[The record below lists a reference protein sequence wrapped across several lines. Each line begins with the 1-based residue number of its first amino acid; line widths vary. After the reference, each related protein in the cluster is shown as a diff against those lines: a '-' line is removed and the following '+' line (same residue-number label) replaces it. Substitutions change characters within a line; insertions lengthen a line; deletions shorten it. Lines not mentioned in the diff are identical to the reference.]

1 MGGDDGAAGDGGAF
15 AHTGRADDADDAA
28 AQHAGALGVGV
39 VLDEKYRLKSR
50 LGRGGFGDVWRA
62 EELLPDGAPFREVA
76 LKLLGSVDH
85 DAGEWT
91 EEAKLL
97 ASFRHTSLVTIYAA
111 GILRDGTRF
120 VAMEVLEGQNLAEV
134 LRSRGRVPW
143 RRALG
148 FCFDAAGALDVIHAR
163 GVVHLD
169 LKPANLFL
177 CTDGG
182 LKVLDFGIARQAD
195 AAPPSRGPARTA
207 AELGE
212 TLAQIVPTLREP
224 GSNAPLPPRPSVDSE
239 ALAATRLATRAT
251 DAAGRA
257 VVGTPGFIAPEILRG
272 RQPTPAADAYA
283 LAVCLAQLAT
293 GRLPHDAP
301 DEPEDWNDAS
311 AVSAW
316 LESVRSAAAEGA
328 LRALPE
334 LPAGLRALVARLCAA
349 EPEARGVPA
358 GGLAAAFGEVVR
370 LPFGAPNPPYFGV
383 APFPAS
389 AEGVL
394 FGRDDDVE
402 RLGRELAFEG
412 CLVVQGARAVG
423 KTSLVRVGLAPH
435 AARTALD
442 GMDDWRLVEI
452 APGDDPDAALRA
464 ALTAAGAALDDGDP
478 PPDDDLGERI
488 DRGTLDAEEL
498 EAWAAAERV
507 GLMLFVDPLE
517 LAAAAAPERRA
528 RLEALA
534 AALSRETFAG
544 VRLVGA
550 LSDAFAA
557 DALATSLGAIVRAGV
572 RFVGGPSPAAAR
584 DIAIGPAELAGAEIT
599 SPEIVVTEVE
609 QELRVGAAR
618 VPLVALALSAW
629 WTSRVELTAARAS
642 GPYDRASSASTTPL
656 PSPAEPPTG
665 PSTPLA
671 HAAAAADG
679 ARRSIV
685 EHKSS
690 GKIVIRSGPSSPT
703 TGAERVSKRGTASQR
718 TGRGE
723 GVSARGAAASARAR
737 RAPTARLSGERFREL
752 GGVRGALTR
761 HADATLAAAPPEARA
776 VAETLLLRL
785 STTDGLPRVWRERDL
800 LEACEAPDV
809 AAVLGALEA
818 AHLVVRRSGDVELAH
833 PALAAS
839 WSRLGDL
846 RLSRM
851 EELGLLERLREA
863 AATWEREGE
872 RRDLLLGAQQLGE
885 LSVLRRRGR
894 HVGLTAKDAA
904 FVAASQRAARRRR
917 AVRAAGGLA
926 AAFLVAAGLM
936 SWRALEVARN
946 AEEQAKDAAL
956 ELEYTSDL
964 AAKSRRATDPY
975 ARAAF
980 AAEAMARGSLDA
992 ALPLELALTAAR
1004 APHAEFL
1011 TLERVA
1017 DPAFFWDD
1025 RWLVAPG
1032 ASGDLVTIDFSPR
1045 EPEVYDDVD
1054 IELDPELAGLETTK
1068 RPRVA
1073 SLRLFDA
1080 PIAEVVP
1087 FAFDTSFVARSI
1099 DGEVKVVRLRDAGAT
1114 ALVAAAPMR
1123 CVGPVHL
1130 ARRAPI
1136 LACATDHGIARWD
1149 VSRRGPPDHAKAEG
1163 AVEDIAA
1170 DGARVVG
1177 RVTRKVFVWTPA
1189 SGEESATGSAMNV
1202 SFARFSPDGAA
1213 VAVGAGDLRIVDAAA
1228 PKTVLFT
1235 SDLTVDAI
1243 AARWDPGGLDVGVC
1257 DASGVGAW
1265 TYLRK
1270 GKGRAS
1276 DDPPPRGHPCRA
1288 LGSPTRPDA
1297 LAPGEKVD
1305 ELAGKDV
1312 GGHLDDGGFRLS
1324 HDRVLSRDLVV
1335 FDVPTAAAASLLA
1348 FGAKDELGEE
1358 ADEPGASGP
1367 SSVVRAGNVVAVQ
1380 IGDEVRIYAAEDGSR
1395 YASRRGRL
1403 LGACPDGRLLAAQ
1416 DAELGAR
1423 VFDVWSNATAG
1434 WVRASPG
1441 LHFVGVEPSCGHAIT
1456 QRMTGE
1462 IDATELRES
1471 DFGATRAIARPS
1483 AFVYDARPARAA
1495 PGLGAGLW

>member
-15 AHTGRADDADDAA
+15 AHTGRGDDAE

-334 LPAGLRALVARLCAA
+334 LPAGVRALVARLCAA

-358 GGLAAAFGEVVR
+358 GGLAAAFGEAVR

-642 GPYDRASSASTTPL
+642 GPYDRASSALTTPL

-703 TGAERVSKRGTASQR
+703 TGAERVSKRGTPAAARASPRAERRRRLAHGVRRRRGCRASDSASSEACAARSRGTR
-718 TGRGE
+718 TRRSRRRRPRRAPSPRPCC
-723 GVSARGAAASARAR
+723 SASRRPTACRASGASAISSRPARRPMSRPCSAPSRRRTSSSGAAATSSSRTPPSRRAGRASAICGSRAWKSSGCSSACARPRRRGSARASGAISCS
-737 RAPTARLSGERFREL
+737 APSSSASSPSSG
-752 GGVRGALTR
+752 
-761 HADATLAAAPPEARA
+761 
-776 VAETLLLRL
+776 
-785 STTDGLPRVWRERDL
+785 
-800 LEACEAPDV
+800 
-809 AAVLGALEA
+809 AAV
-818 AHLVVRRSGDVELAH
+818 V
-833 PALAAS
+833 
-839 WSRLGDL
+839 
-846 RLSRM
+846 
-851 EELGLLERLREA
+851 
-863 AATWEREGE
+863 TWG
-872 RRDLLLGAQQLGE
+872 
-885 LSVLRRRGR
+885 
-894 HVGLTAKDAA
+894 
-904 FVAASQRAARRRR
+904 
-917 AVRAAGGLA
+917 
-926 AAFLVAAGLM
+926 
-936 SWRALEVARN
+936 
-946 AEEQAKDAAL
+946 
-956 ELEYTSDL
+956 
-964 AAKSRRATDPY
+964 
-975 ARAAF
+975 
-980 AAEAMARGSLDA
+980 
-992 ALPLELALTAAR
+992 
-1004 APHAEFL
+1004 
-1011 TLERVA
+1011 
-1017 DPAFFWDD
+1017 
-1025 RWLVAPG
+1025 
-1032 ASGDLVTIDFSPR
+1032 SPR
-1045 EPEVYDDVD
+1045 R
-1054 IELDPELAGLETTK
+1054 T
-1068 RPRVA
+1068 PRSSPRA
-1073 SLRLFDA
+1073 SA
-1080 PIAEVVP
+1080 P
-1087 FAFDTSFVARSI
+1087 
-1099 DGEVKVVRLRDAGAT
+1099 
-1114 ALVAAAPMR
+1114 
-1123 CVGPVHL
+1123 
-1130 ARRAPI
+1130 
-1136 LACATDHGIARWD
+1136 
-1149 VSRRGPPDHAKAEG
+1149 
-1163 AVEDIAA
+1163 
-1170 DGARVVG
+1170 RVVG
-1177 RVTRKVFVWTPA
+1177 GPCAPRA
-1189 SGEESATGSAMNV
+1189 GSPRR
-1202 SFARFSPDGAA
+1202 SSSP
-1213 VAVGAGDLRIVDAAA
+1213 
-1228 PKTVLFT
+1228 
-1235 SDLTVDAI
+1235 
-1243 AARWDPGGLDVGVC
+1243 
-1257 DASGVGAW
+1257 
-1265 TYLRK
+1265 
-1270 GKGRAS
+1270 RAS
-1276 DDPPPRGHPCRA
+1276 CRGARSRSRATPRSRRR
-1288 LGSPTRPDA
+1288 TRP
-1297 LAPGEKVD
+1297 
-1305 ELAGKDV
+1305 
-1312 GGHLDDGGFRLS
+1312 
-1324 HDRVLSRDLVV
+1324 
-1335 FDVPTAAAASLLA
+1335 
-1348 FGAKDELGEE
+1348 
-1358 ADEPGASGP
+1358 
-1367 SSVVRAGNVVAVQ
+1367 SS
-1380 IGDEVRIYAAEDGSR
+1380 S
-1395 YASRRGRL
+1395 S
-1403 LGACPDGRLLAAQ
+1403 
-1416 DAELGAR
+1416 
-1423 VFDVWSNATAG
+1423 
-1434 WVRASPG
+1434 
-1441 LHFVGVEPSCGHAIT
+1441 
-1456 QRMTGE
+1456 
-1462 IDATELRES
+1462 
-1471 DFGATRAIARPS
+1471 TRATSPRN
-1483 AFVYDARPARAA
+1483 RAA
-1495 PGLGAGLW
+1495 PRTRTRAPRSPPRRWRADPSTRPSRSSSR